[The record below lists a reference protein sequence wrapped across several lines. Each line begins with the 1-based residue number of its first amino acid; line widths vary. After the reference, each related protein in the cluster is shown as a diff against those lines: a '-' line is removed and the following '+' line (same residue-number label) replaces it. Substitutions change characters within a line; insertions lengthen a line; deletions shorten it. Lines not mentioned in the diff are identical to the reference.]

1 MATAVHEQT
10 RPLIRELPP
19 DLVDKIAAGEVVER
33 PSSVVK
39 ELVENAVD
47 ARARRIEIA
56 LEDGGRKLVRV
67 TDDGV
72 GIEPEQLLLA
82 VKSHATSKLASPD
95 DLFAIRTLGFRGE
108 ALASIAAVSL
118 FRIAS
123 CVPGAAEGAELRIE
137 GTQAGSVRP
146 CGHPPGTTVEAR
158 SLFFN
163 VPARRAFLKQTRA
176 ELTHVEHEVE
186 RLALA
191 RFDLDL
197 VLEHDGK
204 RVLHAPPTDEPRERI
219 AQIFNRELAE
229 SLVAVGPRSGSGARV
244 RGYASPLD
252 RSRNDARQ
260 QLFFLNGRAVRDKV
274 FLGAVRA
281 AYANLLP
288 PRRQPSVF
296 LWLEVPP
303 EEVDVNVHP
312 TKAEVRFRRA
322 SDVFALLQGALREAI
337 ARAGAA
343 PPPLNLPRPAGPPGT
358 VPVPVPVPVPDGT
371 DGNRDGNGS
380 GSGSRELGPAT
391 FHLGA
396 AASGGF
402 PTGPRETGSLIP
414 HERRTGK
421 FVQLHRRYILEETER
436 GFRLVDPHALHE
448 RLLYDQILGRL
459 SAGGPLEAQR
469 LLFPLILEVDRG
481 ELALL
486 DERRPVL
493 EAIGFE
499 VAPFGPTTIGLHA
512 APRLIAAS
520 ALPELVRELLGEPR
534 ASAAPE
540 TDGPLDAATRAVGG
554 ASARRVL
561 HGVAAALACKAAVK
575 FGTALTDSEIE
586 GLLVRREEARAAC
599 CPHGR
604 PTALAITLDEL
615 DRRFGR

>member
-1 MATAVHEQT
+1 MKMALTE
-10 RPLIRELPP
+10 RPVIRELPP

-47 ARARRIEIA
+47 ARAKRIEIS
-56 LEDGGRKLVRV
+56 LEEGGRKLVRV

-72 GIEPEQLLLA
+72 GVEPDQLPLA
-82 VKSHATSKLASPD
+82 VRSHATSKLGSAD

-108 ALASIAAVSL
+108 ALASIASVSL

-123 CVPGAAEGAELRIE
+123 CVPGADEGAELRVE
-137 GTQAGSVRP
+137 GAQLGEVKA
-146 CGHPPGTTVEAR
+146 CGHPHGTTVEAR

-163 VPARRAFLKQTRA
+163 VPARRSFLKQARA
-176 ELTHVEHEVE
+176 ELRHVEHEVE

-191 RFDLDL
+191 RFDLDI

-219 AQIFNRELAE
+219 AQIFGREVAE
-229 SLVAVGPRSGSGARV
+229 SLVAVGPRGGSGARV
-244 RGYASPLD
+244 RGYTSPLD
-252 RSRNDARQ
+252 RSRSDARQ

-274 FLGAVRA
+274 FLGAVRS

-303 EEVDVNVHP
+303 DEVDVNVHP
-312 TKAEVRFRRA
+312 TKSEVRFRRA
-322 SDVFALLQGALREAI
+322 SDVFALIQSGLREAI
-337 ARAGAA
+337 VRAGA
-343 PPPLNLPRPAGPPGT
+343 PPPELNLPRAFGAFAPAAGTIAGPGGALAGGAEAAPSLPLP
-358 VPVPVPVPVPDGT
+358 PVMPS
-371 DGNRDGNGS
+371 S
-380 GSGSRELGPAT
+380 GGPGPAL
-391 FHLGA
+391 FAEPAAHLRAGA
-396 AASGGF
+396 PKPFG
-402 PTGPRETGSLIP
+402 R
-414 HERRTGK
+414 
-421 FVQLHRRYILEETER
+421 FVQIHRRYILEETER

-448 RLLYDQILGRL
+448 RLLYDQIVDRLGK
-459 SAGGPLEAQR
+459 GGPLEAQR
-469 LLFPLILEVDRG
+469 LLFPLILEVDRA
-481 ELALL
+481 EHALL
-486 DERRPVL
+486 DERKPVL
-493 EAIGFE
+493 EAVGFE
-499 VAPFGPTTIGLHA
+499 VAPFGPTTIALHA
-512 APRLIAAS
+512 APRLIAPS

-534 ASAAPE
+534 AREAPDG
-540 TDGPLDAATRAVGG
+540 DGPLDAATEALGG
-554 ASARRVL
+554 AGAKRLL

-575 FGTALTDSEIE
+575 FGASLTDAEIE
-586 GLLVRREEARAAC
+586 ALLARRDEARAAC